1 METLKTWSS
10 VLIVCVLTFDSIR
23 LQICNINI
31 SEADATEVGGLK
43 KNGGWKHNE
52 KKQMGF

>member
-1 METLKTWSS
+1 M
-10 VLIVCVLTFDSIR
+10 IVCVLTFDSIR

-43 KNGGWKHNE
+43 KMEDGNIME

>member
-10 VLIVCVLTFDSIR
+10 ALIVCVLTFDSIR

-43 KNGGWKHNE
+43 KMEDGNIME
-52 KKQMGF
+52 KKQMGY